1 MEEKTTIGKVAMKY
15 GLILGLLS
23 IVYFLVL
30 SFAGVLGK
38 TQVWS
43 YLGIIFTI
51 AVIYLAHKAFKE
63 EGDGFMSYSQGLGIG
78 TLICLYS
85 SILSSIFTFVYISYV
100 DDTMIQNIREKSIAD
115 MEARGM
121 SPAQIDQAMGFSET
135 FMSPGFMLI
144 MGIVGGVLI
153 GFIVSLIVSAI
164 TKNANPQMSE

>member
-1 MEEKTTIGKVAMKY
+1 MEEKTTIGKVALKY

-115 MEARGM
+115 LEARGM
-121 SPAQIDQAMGFSET
+121 SPAQIDQTMGFSET
-135 FMSPGFMLI
+135 FMSPGIMLI